1 MKEKIKAFC
10 KGYWKLV
17 IGVTALVVIMTGIL
31 TITDLGTKKNLMDT
45 VAEVE
50 NGEMLSEEDS
60 QLVEGLRVEETS
72 NPEETKSPE
81 ETRNPGVMRSKKTN
95 LEEDSLQVVKPTEKA
110 TTQSEP
116 TATEVPITEVPIT
129 EAKYVPISEGWK
141 AETSAKGDITFAQKE
156 DLDSM
161 IQTWKAGELTDLEL
175 KDEIINYLDEQ
186 KIKYMEVSVTS
197 KGYTL
202 VDCVPEIDLRDGGN
216 LYSYVGTYSTG
227 EQNPD
232 GTNKTVFYNWTTF
245 VF

>member
-116 TATEVPITEVPIT
+116 TATEVPITE
-129 EAKYVPISEGWK
+129 AKYVPISEGWK

-161 IQTWKAGELTDLEL
+161 IDRK
-175 KDEIINYLDEQ
+175 
-186 KIKYMEVSVTS
+186 SV
-197 KGYTL
+197 
-202 VDCVPEIDLRDGGN
+202 V
-216 LYSYVGTYSTG
+216 
-227 EQNPD
+227 
-232 GTNKTVFYNWTTF
+232 
-245 VF
+245 